1 MQVANKCWHDL
12 ELQSPSEEDR
22 DLMQQNHS
30 FVSAAGTNPSL
41 VFSASHQ
48 LHLQSVA
55 NDLRINLHD
64 SCESEMQMQESEFN
78 AQESDSERHNDVE
91 EDDTAWAI

>member
-1 MQVANKCWHDL
+1 MHDVYNCDKSMQVENKCSFDL

-22 DLMQQNHS
+22 DLLQQNHS

-48 LHLQSVA
+48 LHLQFVA
-55 NDLRINLHD
+55 NDLQVNLRD
-64 SCESEMQMQESEFN
+64 SCESDM
-78 AQESDSERHNDVE
+78 
-91 EDDTAWAI
+91 